1 MRGTPFPFAGRWPCS
16 GIIPA
21 YAGNTGR
28 VQVCAICVG
37 DHPRVCGEHDP
48 PVNGSDSFVG
58 SSPRMRGT
66 HDIPIPHIPRDGI
79 IPAYAGNTHA
89 VVPSPCCARDHPRVC
104 GEHFAQGFG
113 DIDQLGSSPRMRGTL
128 AYFRIEGR
136 YYGIIPAYAG
146 NTYAAIGKTTI
157 WWDHPRVCGEH
168 LLSPV
173 APLAY
178 AGSSPRMRGT
188 LDGVDRL
195 AGSEG
200 IIPAYAGN
208 TWTIRPAR
216 PPRRDH
222 PRVCGEHPSDG
233 E

>member
-1 MRGTPFPFAGRWPCS
+1 
-16 GIIPA
+16 
-21 YAGNTGR
+21 
-28 VQVCAICVG
+28 
-37 DHPRVCGEHDP
+37 
-48 PVNGSDSFVG
+48 
-58 SSPRMRGT
+58 
-66 HDIPIPHIPRDGI
+66 
-79 IPAYAGNTHA
+79 
-89 VVPSPCCARDHPRVC
+89 
-104 GEHFAQGFG
+104 
-113 DIDQLGSSPRMRGTL
+113 MRGTL
-128 AYFRIEGR
+128 LFCVCSD
-136 YYGIIPAYAG
+136 
-146 NTYAAIGKTTI
+146 TLF
-157 WWDHPRVCGEH
+157 WDHPRVCGEH

-222 PRVCGEHPSDG
+222 PRVCGEHAVDVAVVASVSGSSPRMRGTHVVSKSVVPPNG
-233 E
+233 IIPAYAGNTLFTSQLLQSL